1 MLLYEFDDPQDSNLV
16 VAVDR
21 LAHDLDSGKINSEW
35 TVDQL
40 LTYLEQYDIILDV
53 NDILKLYKKPPMKKV
68 ISNIQNDKV
77 VWRSENMPADSGTP
91 TDKNEKT
98 VKQMADRANKL

>member
-1 MLLYEFDDPQDSNLV
+1 MLLFEFDDPKDSNLV

-21 LAHDLDSGKINSEW
+21 LAHDLDTGKINSEW

-53 NDILKLYKKPPMKKV
+53 SDLLKLYKKPPMKKV
-68 ISNIQNDKV
+68 INNIQNDKI
-77 VWRSENMPADSGTP
+77 VWRSENMPVDSGAP
-91 TDKNEKT
+91 TDSNEKT
-98 VKQMADRANKL
+98 VKQMANRANKL

>member
-1 MLLYEFDDPQDSNLV
+1 MLLYEFDDPQDGNLV

-53 NDILKLYKKPPMKKV
+53 SDILKLYKKPPMKKV